1 MNISLLCKW
10 WWKLDNEK
18 GLWQDIVRYK
28 FLRNGSVCTVSHRQ
42 LDSPMWSDLLKI
54 RDIYLQGRRMHG
66 KNGQRTLFWKDRW
79 MFDQPLF
86 QVYPNLFQMFLEQD
100 ITISQVKIN
109 SQSAIFSRWLV
120 GGWKDDREHILL
132 KLANA
137 QLIDGVGTIT

>member
-1 MNISLLCKW
+1 LARGGTKKKYHLIRWPKICRSKRKGGLGIKDIRKMNISLLCKW

-86 QVYPNLFQMFLEQD
+86 
-100 ITISQVKIN
+100 
-109 SQSAIFSRWLV
+109 
-120 GGWKDDREHILL
+120 
-132 KLANA
+132 
-137 QLIDGVGTIT
+137 